1 MDALTEYLDCVGV
14 AWGKC
19 EDGLLIDD
27 RELIFVK
34 DGRAINFV
42 VAVTPHLLITPS
54 RGYVLPRVYR
64 YAVPILRYLLKHDH
78 LTRFSELYALAVSPS
93 ARIVLPWRYAIA
105 LPPVYRL
112 HRLIGLDSNS
122 TTMHLYYRRGDYL
135 EVTII
140 DSIYNPVI
148 FANNESWAQE
158 IVDCAWQV
166 YAGRF

>member
-1 MDALTEYLDCVGV
+1 MDALTEYLDRVGV
-14 AWGKC
+14 AWGKR
-19 EDGLLIDD
+19 EDRLWIAD
-27 RELIFVK
+27 RELIVVK

-54 RGYVLPRVYR
+54 RGYVLPRAYR

-112 HRLIGLDSNS
+112 HRLIGLDANP
-122 TTMHLYYRRGDYL
+122 TTLHLYYRRGDYL
-135 EVTII
+135 DVTVI
-140 DSIYNPVI
+140 DRIYSQVT
-148 FANNESWAQE
+148 FANHESWAQE
-158 IVDCAWQV
+158 IVDGAWQD